1 MNWTL
6 PIVKRWIHVLTLMSR
21 LLYNEITNVGP
32 PKGASKL

>member
-1 MNWTL
+1 MNWTTNGKTKL
-6 PIVKRWIHVLTLMSR
+6 IHVLTLMSR